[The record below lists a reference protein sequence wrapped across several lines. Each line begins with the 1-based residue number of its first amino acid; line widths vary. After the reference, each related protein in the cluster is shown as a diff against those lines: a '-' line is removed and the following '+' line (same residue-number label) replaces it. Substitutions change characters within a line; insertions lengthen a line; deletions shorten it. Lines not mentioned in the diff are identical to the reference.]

1 MSSDRVRFWLIGEV
15 FDNLQKVLSFLTRL
29 VKEVEMFDYEFY
41 KRLRTVKSALNSN
54 DEVILRT
61 IYDDLSC
68 RLRSRPEVSTEEHSR
83 AIRSSSS
90 FLAQTINLFKCM
102 KRKELGLV
110 LL

>member
-1 MSSDRVRFWLIGEV
+1 MNSLKVSGCRARQKISFWLIRDV

-29 VKEVEMFDYEFY
+29 VKEVEMLDYEFY

-68 RLRSRPEVSTEEHSR
+68 RLRSRRVPD
-83 AIRSSSS
+83 
-90 FLAQTINLFKCM
+90 FN
-102 KRKELGLV
+102 
-110 LL
+110 

>member
-1 MSSDRVRFWLIGEV
+1 MSSDRVRFWLIGEL

-61 IYDDLSC
+61 I
-68 RLRSRPEVSTEEHSR
+68 
-83 AIRSSSS
+83 
-90 FLAQTINLFKCM
+90 
-102 KRKELGLV
+102 
-110 LL
+110 

>member
-54 DEVILRT
+54 DEVMLRT

-68 RLRSRPEVSTEEHSR
+68 SLRMQSSRG
-83 AIRSSSS
+83 
-90 FLAQTINLFKCM
+90 FN
-102 KRKELGLV
+102 
-110 LL
+110 